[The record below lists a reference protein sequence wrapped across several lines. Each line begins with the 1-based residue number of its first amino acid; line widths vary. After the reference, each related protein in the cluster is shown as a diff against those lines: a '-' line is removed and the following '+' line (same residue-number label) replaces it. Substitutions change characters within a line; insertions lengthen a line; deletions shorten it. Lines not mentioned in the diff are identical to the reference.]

1 MPIADVTI
9 GVPLEE
15 VPEYPLA
22 PAYERVHFIGTALF
36 NLGIT
41 EKNLKEH
48 ADEIVARL
56 QEEIGY
62 RVFLID
68 IKVKHRV
75 LWTDVD
81 FAFDVPYEA
90 ESPIDPYTVYF
101 FLKVLAAVLL
111 AIAALAFIVWLFW
124 TTWVE
129 KLRVYYCDQHAEPL
143 PFEGYKTYL
152 AHLADEHP
160 EKYEAASELAWWEKI
175 PGMLPWILG
184 VLILLS
190 LIERAPRREGRR

>member
-1 MPIADVTI
+1 MVRSDTVAVT
-9 GVPLEE
+9 VTE

-41 EKNLKEH
+41 EKKLKEH
-48 ADEIVARL
+48 SDEIVARL
-56 QEEIGY
+56 QEETGY
-62 RVFLID
+62 RVFLIN

-81 FAFDVPYEA
+81 FVFDVPYE
-90 ESPIDPYTVYF
+90 EKSPIDPYTVYF

-124 TTWVE
+124 TTWIE
-129 KLRVYYCDQHAEPL
+129 KVKIYYCDQHPDPR
-143 PFEGYKTYL
+143 PFEGYKAYL
-152 AHLADEHP
+152 AHLADAHP
-160 EKYEAASELAWWEKI
+160 EKYEAASDKAWWEKI
-175 PGMLPWILG
+175 PEMIPMILWG
-184 VLILLS
+184 LVLWAI
-190 LIERAPRREGRR
+190 ITRAPRRERR